1 MSSGEVPEE
10 LLWKGDV
17 DDGSADL
24 GFFGEDGFGEQGLCG
39 DDLVSRKYTED
50 YDDDDDEEEDDPLEG
65 LRILGIVDESP
76 VQEEEEEEEEVVEDS
91 DEEEDFVTI
100 LEASIQRDLPKYV
113 LMCLNAYDVF
123 GFEWL

>member
-1 MSSGEVPEE
+1 MSSGDLPEE

-24 GFFGEDGFGEQGLCG
+24 EFFGGDEFGEQGLCG
-39 DDLVSRKYTED
+39 DHLVSRKYTED
-50 YDDDDDEEEDDPLEG
+50 YEEEQEEDDDPLEG
-65 LRILGIVDESP
+65 LKILGSMDEPP
-76 VQEEEEEEEEVVEDS
+76 VEEEESSQEVVEDS

-113 LMCLNAYDVF
+113 LMCLSLHGY
-123 GFEWL
+123 ELM

>member
-1 MSSGEVPEE
+1 MSSGDLPEE

-24 GFFGEDGFGEQGLCG
+24 GFYGEQGLCG

-50 YDDDDDEEEDDPLEG
+50 YQEEEEEDDDDPLEG
-65 LRILGIVDESP
+65 LRILGIVDEPS
-76 VQEEEEEEEEVVEDS
+76 VEEVESLQEVVEDS

-113 LMCLNAYDVF
+113 LMCVCVCLHGYDVM
-123 GFEWL
+123 

>member
-50 YDDDDDEEEDDPLEG
+50 YDEEEEDDDDDDPLEG
-65 LRILGIVDESP
+65 LRILGIVDEPP
-76 VQEEEEEEEEVVEDS
+76 VEKEQEEEVIEDS
-91 DEEEDFVTI
+91 DGEEDFVTI

>member
-24 GFFGEDGFGEQGLCG
+24 GFFGEDAFGEQGLCG

-50 YDDDDDEEEDDPLEG
+50 YDEEEDDDDDDPLEG
-65 LRILGIVDESP
+65 LRILGIVDEPP
-76 VQEEEEEEEEVVEDS
+76 VEKEQEEEVIEDS
-91 DEEEDFVTI
+91 DGEEDFVTI

-113 LMCLNAYDVF
+113 LMCLNVYDVC
-123 GFEWL
+123 GCEWL